1 MSVLGTYAGNL
12 QQPINV
18 NLASTTPTD
27 VIVAE
32 EDSNVVAS
40 FAFAN
45 PTAGSVDC
53 TLEWY
58 SAKTATYYVIWVG
71 TVPAKTTNVQSDIP
85 ISLRDGDKIR
95 ATGASGVRI
104 TLFNMFK
111 FALNRP

>member
-1 MSVLGTYAGNL
+1 MSILGTYAGNL

-18 NLASTTPTD
+18 NLGSTTPTD
-27 VIVAE
+27 IIVAE
-32 EDSNVVAS
+32 EDSNVVSS

-45 PTAGSVDC
+45 TTAGAVTC

-58 SAKTATYYVIWVG
+58 SAKTAQYYVIWIGSVAA
-71 TVPAKTTNVQSDIP
+71 VTTNVQSDVP